1 MNYYSELCS
10 ELKSITQSFSS
21 QTIYIGLSGGLDSR
35 LLLQAACAVFPAPQV
50 VAIHVHHGL
59 SMHADQWLAFCQETC
74 KELGCSFVAERVAVS
89 TADGVEA
96 GARAARYQAFTRI
109 VQPGCPLLLAHHLDD
124 QVETFFL
131 RLMRGSGVMGLQGMS
146 RLSERDGLTIV
157 RPWLDFARQQLLE
170 TATALGVHWVDDESN
185 ASDIFDRNYLRLT
198 VLPLLEARWPK
209 YRDRIQRLMKQV
221 NQSEQVENDTTV
233 SIDVE
238 LQHRLSHDGGLKWVD
253 LDHWSEQQKLT
264 LLHRWLSG
272 LGVLV
277 PSQTRLQSILSD
289 VVGVAIDAQPKVD
302 VSGGFV
308 SRHGPALYWVPAL
321 QTISPAPS
329 VLVDELA
336 LWKGVGELGI
346 VSGQPYPSLRADLPD
361 LHWRLREGGET
372 MRPLGR
378 SKSRD
383 LKRLMQEYRIKP
395 WLRDRTPL
403 LFSGEELVAIGNELI
418 SAEHLCLENELGYW
432 PMLKNVD

>member
-1 MNYYSELCS
+1 MKYYSELCR

-35 LLLQAACAVFPAPQV
+35 LLLQAACDVFPAPQV

-59 SMHADQWLAFCQETC
+59 SKHADQWLAFCQDTC
-74 KELGCSFVAERVAVS
+74 NKLGCSFVAERVEVNMS
-89 TADGVEA
+89 DGVEA
-96 GARAARYQAFTRI
+96 GARSARYQAFSRI
-109 VQPGCPLLLAHHLDD
+109 VQPTCPLLLAHHLDD

-146 RLSERDGLTIV
+146 PLSERDGLTIV
-157 RPWLDFARQQLLE
+157 RPWLDFTRQQLIE
-170 TATALGVHWVDDESN
+170 TATAMGTNWVDDESN
-185 ASDIFDRNYLRLT
+185 ASVVFDRNYLRLT
-198 VLPLLEARWPK
+198 VLPLIEARWPK

-221 NQSEQVENDTTV
+221 NQSEQVEGITTV

-238 LQHRLSHDGGLKWVD
+238 LQHRLSHDGGLKWVG
-253 LDHWSEQQKLT
+253 LDHWNEQQKLT

-277 PSQTRLQSILSD
+277 PSQTRLQSILMD
-289 VVGVAIDAQPKVD
+289 VVGAASDAQPKVEL
-302 VSGGFV
+302 SGGFV
-308 SRHGPALYWVPAL
+308 ARHGPALYWVQAL
-321 QTISPAPS
+321 ETVSSAPP
-329 VLVDELA
+329 VFVDKLTV
-336 LWKGVGELGI
+336 WKGVGEVGV

-361 LHWRLREGGET
+361 LHWRLREGGES
-372 MRPLGR
+372 MRPVGR

-403 LFSGEELVAIGNELI
+403 LFSGQDLVAIGNELI
-418 SAEHLCLENELGYW
+418 SAEHLCLESELGYR